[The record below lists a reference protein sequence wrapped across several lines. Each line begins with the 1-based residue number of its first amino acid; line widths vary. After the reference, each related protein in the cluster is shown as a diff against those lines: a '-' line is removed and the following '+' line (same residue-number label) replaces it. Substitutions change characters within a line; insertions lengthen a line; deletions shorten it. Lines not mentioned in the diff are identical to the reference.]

1 MLKPGNIEPQ
11 GLGAFSIFAV
21 LGGLTFLM
29 VSNHVAPGCTG
40 PEVRRCDYVIAAK
53 AAMTASNDALALI
66 HPFSRDRG
74 FEVFDQGSSVL
85 VQQADPFGP
94 GWLSHAS
101 SVRVDKKS
109 CQPCAIEYAQS
120 APFFPDDADRGP
132 MILQVPAE
140 DPAAAAKLSAR
151 IRAIEANWR

>member
-1 MLKPGNIEPQ
+1 MLKSGNIEPQ
-11 GLGAFSIFAV
+11 GLGAFSIFA
-21 LGGLTFLM
+21 GLAALTLLM
-29 VSNHVAPGCTG
+29 SANLVSPGCTG
-40 PEVRRCDYVIAAK
+40 PEVKRCDYVATAK
-53 AAMTASNDALALI
+53 AAMASSDSFEAI
-66 HPFSRDRG
+66 FHGFSSDRG

-109 CQPCAIEYAQS
+109 CRPCAIEYAQA

-132 MILQVPAE
+132 IILQVAAE
-140 DPAAAAKLSAR
+140 DPIAAAKLSEN
-151 IRAIEANWR
+151 IRATEAGWH